1 MKNCCSIALVEVKE
15 MAQENLNDKSN
26 GMRLVKKITSASEF
40 GVITGLILLIIF
52 FSVSADYFLS
62 WSNMVNIA
70 RQVSMIAIM
79 AFGATVVII
88 SGGIDLSVG
97 AIMGFSGVFTAA
109 LMMNY
114 GMPVWICVT
123 GGILAGGVLGFFN
136 GTVITMLKI
145 PSFIA
150 TLAML
155 NIARGLMYLYTDAKP
170 IYGLSDGFNKIGTG
184 YLGPIPIPVILML
197 LVFAIFTVLMRKT
210 KVGRYAFSIGGNA
223 EVARLSGINIKRYM
237 KSFYVI
243 SGLMAGFA
251 GVILTARMG
260 SGEPNA
266 GLGLELDVI
275 AAVVLGGTSL
285 SGGKGTMLGT
295 LCGTLVMGVL
305 DNGLAMMQV
314 PPFAQM
320 VCTGGIIL
328 IAVAISMR
336 KTMTIV
342 K

>member
-1 MKNCCSIALVEVKE
+1 MNQGNLNVKE
-15 MAQENLNDKSN
+15 KAATIA
-26 GMRLVKKITSASEF
+26 KKVTGLGEF
-40 GVITGLILLIIF
+40 GVIVGLILLIVF
-52 FSVSADYFLS
+52 FSLTAQYFLS

-79 AFGATVVII
+79 AFGMTIVVA

-97 AIMGFSGVFTAA
+97 SIMGLSGVVTAA
-109 LMMNY
+109 LLMNFN
-114 GMPVWICVT
+114 MPIWVSVA
-123 GGILAGGVLGFFN
+123 GGILSGGIIGYIN
-136 GTVITMLKI
+136 GAVITKLKI

-155 NIARGLMYLYTDAKP
+155 NIARGLTYLYTEAKP
-170 IYGLSDGFNKIGTG
+170 IYGLPDNFDIIGTG
-184 YLGPIPIPVILML
+184 YVGPIPIPVILML
-197 LVFAIFTVLMRKT
+197 VVFAVFSVVLKKT
-210 KVGRYAFSIGGNA
+210 KIGRYALSIGGNA
-223 EVARLSGINIKRYM
+223 EVARLSGINIKKYM
-237 KSFYVI
+237 RSFYLI

-266 GLGLELDVI
+266 GLSLELDVI

-295 LCGTLVMGVL
+295 LCGAFLMGVL

-314 PPFAQM
+314 SPFAQM
-320 VCTGGIIL
+320 VCTGVIIL

-336 KTMTIV
+336 KAATII

>member
-1 MKNCCSIALVEVKE
+1 MN
-15 MAQENLNDKSN
+15 QENLNAKAKA
-26 GMRLVKKITSASEF
+26 VKLAKRVTGINEF
-40 GVITGLILLIIF
+40 GVIVGLILLLTF
-52 FSVSADYFLS
+52 FSLSADYFLS

-79 AFGATVVII
+79 AFGMTVVVV

-109 LMMNY
+109 LMMNFH
-114 GMPVWICVT
+114 MPVWVCVI
-123 GGILAGGVLGFFN
+123 GGILSGGIIGYIN
-136 GTVITMLKI
+136 GTVITKLKI

-155 NIARGLMYLYTDAKP
+155 NIARGLTYLYTDAKP
-170 IYGLSDGFNKIGTG
+170 IYGLPDHFNIIGTG
-184 YLGPIPIPVILML
+184 YIGPIPIPVILML
-197 LVFAIFTVLMRKT
+197 LVFAVFTVLMKKT
-210 KVGRYAFSIGGNA
+210 KIGRYALSIGGNA

-237 KSFYVI
+237 RSFYLI
-243 SGLMAGFA
+243 SGLMAGLA
-251 GVILTARMG
+251 GIILTARMG

-266 GLGLELDVI
+266 GLSLEMDVI

-285 SGGKGTMLGT
+285 SGGKGTILGT
-295 LCGTLVMGVL
+295 LCGALLMGVL
-305 DNGLAMMQV
+305 DNGLAMLQV
-314 PPFAQM
+314 SPFAQM
-320 VCTGGIIL
+320 VCTGVIVL

-336 KTMTIV
+336 KAATII